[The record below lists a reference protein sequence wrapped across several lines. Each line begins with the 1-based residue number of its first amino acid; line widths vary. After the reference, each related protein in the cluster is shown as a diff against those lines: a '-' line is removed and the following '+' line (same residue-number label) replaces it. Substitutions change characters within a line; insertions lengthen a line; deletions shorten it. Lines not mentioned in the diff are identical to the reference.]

1 MFADANS
8 FLSQGR
14 RSSERMWHE
23 ALCFRSSVTPLAM
36 TSYRR
41 SLKCVIP
48 SKRVPTCCVRGTTN
62 LPMPFDRR
70 WYNPRRRKRKFH
82 HPLKPAR
89 RWIQHEGY
97 NYFDCHSKDYFML
110 ISYNILGDNNA
121 SKHGELYRNIPLDIM
136 DWNSR
141 KRFIFR
147 EIDSLNGDLLCLQ
160 EVDNYEDISAYLK
173 RKGYIGH
180 YKCRTGWAKDG
191 CALFWKAERFKLLE
205 ADNIEFRSFGLRDN
219 VAQLLVFELSEGNP
233 RRLVVGNIHVLFN
246 PKRGD
251 IKLGQIY
258 RFLLKATQLSEKWGG
273 IPVVLAGDFNSTPKS
288 AIYDFLSTS
297 KLKVDMHNRRKLLEQ
312 NNFQFAP
319 CDLSALINYWTGKE
333 LENGSPH
340 SLITHDLNLQSSY
353 ATVKSTAMTRDCL
366 GEPLA
371 TSYHSKFLGTVDYIW
386 YSTGLA
392 CTRVLDTLPLDTL
405 RTLGGLP
412 CQDIGSDHL
421 SLVAEF
427 VFTESKELEIGL
439 TYESS
444 NDEGIQQQPRVG
456 RDYN

>member
-1 MFADANS
+1 MIFADADP
-8 FLSQGR
+8 FVSQGR

-23 ALCFRSSVTPLAM
+23 VLCFRSTVTPLAM
-36 TSYRR
+36 MSHRR

-48 SKRVPTCCVRGTTN
+48 TKRVPACCVKGTPD

-70 WYNPRRRKRKFH
+70 WSNPRRRKGEFH
-82 HPLKPAR
+82 HSLKPVR
-89 RWIQHEGY
+89 RWIQGEGC
-97 NYFDCHSKDYFML
+97 NHFDCHSKDYFML

-121 SKHGELYRNIPLDIM
+121 SKHGELYHNIPLDIM
-136 DWNSR
+136 NWNSR
-141 KRFIFR
+141 KRFIFH

-180 YKCRTGWAKDG
+180 YKRRTGWAKDG

-219 VAQLLVFELSEGNP
+219 VAQLLVFELSKGNP

-288 AIYDFLSTS
+288 AIYDFLLTS
-297 KLKVDMHNRRKLLEQ
+297 KLKVDMRNRRKFLEQ
-312 NNFQFAP
+312 NNFQFAS
-319 CDLSALINYWTGKE
+319 CNLSALNYYWTGKE
-333 LENGSPH
+333 LANGSPH

-353 ATVKSTAMTRDCL
+353 ATIKSTAMTRDYL

-386 YSTGLA
+386 YSTGLT

-405 RTLGGLP
+405 RMLGGLP

-421 SLVAEF
+421 SLVAEL
-427 VFTESKELEIGL
+427 VFTESKEIEIRS
-439 TYESS
+439 TDESS
-444 NDEGIQQQPRVG
+444 NDEGTVTSKV
-456 RDYN
+456 NLK

>member
-1 MFADANS
+1 MIFADADP
-8 FLSQGR
+8 FVSQGR

-23 ALCFRSSVTPLAM
+23 VLCFRSTVTPLAM
-36 TSYRR
+36 MSHRR

-48 SKRVPTCCVRGTTN
+48 TKRVPACCVKGTPD

-70 WYNPRRRKRKFH
+70 WSNPRRRKGEFH
-82 HPLKPAR
+82 HSLKPVR
-89 RWIQHEGY
+89 RWIQGEGC
-97 NYFDCHSKDYFML
+97 NHFDCHSKDYFML

-121 SKHGELYRNIPLDIM
+121 SKHGELYHNIPLDIM
-136 DWNSR
+136 NWNSR
-141 KRFIFR
+141 KRFIFH

-180 YKCRTGWAKDG
+180 YKRRTGWAKDG

-219 VAQLLVFELSEGNP
+219 VAQLLVFELSKGNP

-273 IPVVLAGDFNSTPKS
+273 IPVVLAGDFNSTPKVCLN
-288 AIYDFLSTS
+288 Y
-297 KLKVDMHNRRKLLEQ
+297 
-312 NNFQFAP
+312 
-319 CDLSALINYWTGKE
+319 YWTGKE
-333 LENGSPH
+333 LANGSPH

-353 ATVKSTAMTRDCL
+353 ATIKSTAMTRDYL

-386 YSTGLA
+386 YSTGLT

-405 RTLGGLP
+405 RMLGGLP

-421 SLVAEF
+421 SLVAEL
-427 VFTESKELEIGL
+427 VFTESKEIEIRS
-439 TYESS
+439 TDESS
-444 NDEGIQQQPRVG
+444 NDEGTVTSKV
-456 RDYN
+456 NLK